1 METIKLK
8 ILDEVGH
15 TLMTCDA
22 DTAVSLV
29 YTNCYKPGDRVA
41 LEIDHPGQYCVIQF
55 EDTMPEALVYVVK
68 REINFHIPFGEQA
81 ITYSPK
87 SFVGSR
93 HVIRARLALPEE
105 IAARRNLAFNCY
117 DEHGDTGFYPH
128 ASANVETRGEAVFA
142 ARNAIDGI
150 FENSAHGEY
159 PYQSW
164 GINRDP
170 NAALTLDFGREVLL
184 DELRITERADFPH
197 DNYWVKATVEFSD
210 GSKLDIPLVKSAKPQ
225 SVTFEPKRVRSLVLK
240 DLIQAEGTSPFPALT
255 QIEAFGTAVKY
266 DEHVR
271 CLLRAGGARR
281 RPQRTG
287 KERGCTVLPD
297 GGPRPRPAAGHQSDS
312 LCTLPAGGVG
322 RFAGCDLAQPAP
334 DHGAGS
340 HCWSAGGPRHAAAR
354 GLHPAQFAE

>member
-1 METIKLK
+1 MPTFVIDSAALSRNMEKLRRFTSAQIIAVVK
-8 ILDEVGH
+8 GNGYGLGLVPYARFLTAQGVA
-15 TLMTCDA
+15 LL
-22 DTAVSLV
+22 AVSTV
-29 YTNCYKPGDRVA
+29 EEAAA
-41 LEIDHPGQYCVIQF
+41 LRDAG
-55 EDTMPEALVYVVK
+55 
-68 REINFHIPFGEQA
+68 
-81 ITYSPK
+81 ITAEVLMLS
-87 SFVGSR
+87 ST
-93 HVIRARLALPEE
+93 ALPEE

-210 GSKLDIPLVKSAKPQ
+210 GSTLDIPLVKSAKPQ
-225 SVTFEPKRVRSLVLK
+225 SVAFEPKRVRSLVLK

-255 QIEAFGTAVKY
+255 QIEAFGTEVK
-266 DEHVR
+266 
-271 CLLRAGGARR
+271 
-281 RPQRTG
+281 
-287 KERGCTVLPD
+287 
-297 GGPRPRPAAGHQSDS
+297 
-312 LCTLPAGGVG
+312 
-322 RFAGCDLAQPAP
+322 
-334 DHGAGS
+334 
-340 HCWSAGGPRHAAAR
+340 
-354 GLHPAQFAE
+354 

>member
-8 ILDEVGH
+8 ILDEAGH

-29 YTNCYKPGDRVA
+29 YTNEYHPGDRVA

-87 SFVGSR
+87 SFAGSR
-93 HVIRARLALPEE
+93 HVIRTRLALPEE

-184 DELRITERADFPH
+184 DELRLTLRADFPH
-197 DNYWVKATVEFSD
+197 DSWWTQATVEFDD
-210 GSKLDIPLVKSAKPQ
+210 GSREVLDLQKTAASQTFAIEPRTVKSLKL
-225 SVTFEPKRVRSLVLK
+225 FELK
-240 DLIQAEGTSPFPALT
+240 KADDPSPFPALT
-255 QIEAFGTAVKY
+255 QIEAWGTEA
-266 DEHVR
+266 
-271 CLLRAGGARR
+271 
-281 RPQRTG
+281 
-287 KERGCTVLPD
+287 
-297 GGPRPRPAAGHQSDS
+297 
-312 LCTLPAGGVG
+312 
-322 RFAGCDLAQPAP
+322 
-334 DHGAGS
+334 
-340 HCWSAGGPRHAAAR
+340 
-354 GLHPAQFAE
+354 

>member
-8 ILDEVGH
+8 ILDEAGH

-29 YTNCYKPGDRVA
+29 YTNEYHPGDRVA

-87 SFVGSR
+87 SFAGSR

-170 NAALTLDFGREVLL
+170 NAALTLDFGRTVLL
-184 DELRITERADFPH
+184 DELRLTLRADFPH
-197 DNYWVKATVEFSD
+197 DSWWTQATVEFDD
-210 GSKLDIPLVKSAKPQ
+210 GSREVLDLQKTAASQTFAIEPRTVKSLKL
-225 SVTFEPKRVRSLVLK
+225 FELK
-240 DLIQAEGTSPFPALT
+240 KADDPSPFPALT
-255 QIEAFGTAVKY
+255 QIEAWGTEA
-266 DEHVR
+266 
-271 CLLRAGGARR
+271 
-281 RPQRTG
+281 
-287 KERGCTVLPD
+287 
-297 GGPRPRPAAGHQSDS
+297 
-312 LCTLPAGGVG
+312 
-322 RFAGCDLAQPAP
+322 
-334 DHGAGS
+334 
-340 HCWSAGGPRHAAAR
+340 
-354 GLHPAQFAE
+354 

>member
-8 ILDEVGH
+8 ILDEAGH

-87 SFVGSR
+87 SFAGSR

-128 ASANVETRGEAVFA
+128 A
-142 ARNAIDGI
+142 
-150 FENSAHGEY
+150 EY

-210 GSKLDIPLVKSAKPQ
+210 GSQLDIPLVKSAKPQ
-225 SVTFEPKRVRSLVLK
+225 SVAFEPKRVRSLVLK

-255 QIEAFGTAVKY
+255 QIEAFGTEVK
-266 DEHVR
+266 
-271 CLLRAGGARR
+271 
-281 RPQRTG
+281 
-287 KERGCTVLPD
+287 
-297 GGPRPRPAAGHQSDS
+297 
-312 LCTLPAGGVG
+312 
-322 RFAGCDLAQPAP
+322 
-334 DHGAGS
+334 
-340 HCWSAGGPRHAAAR
+340 
-354 GLHPAQFAE
+354 